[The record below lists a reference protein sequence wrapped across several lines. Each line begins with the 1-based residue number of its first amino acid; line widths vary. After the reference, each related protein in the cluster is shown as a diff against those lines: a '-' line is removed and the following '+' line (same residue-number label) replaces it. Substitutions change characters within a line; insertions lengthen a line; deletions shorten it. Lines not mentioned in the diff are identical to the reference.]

1 MRAVNLIPPED
12 RRGDHGPSRT
22 GPLAY
27 LVLGGLAVLLIAVTG
42 VVLTNNQIS
51 DRQASI
57 ATLQSQEAAAKAQ
70 ADQLRPYAEFA
81 SLQQTRE
88 QTVMNLARSR
98 FDWERVLRE
107 LSIVLPPDVWLIKMS
122 ATVTPSVQLEE
133 SADIAQRAE
142 VAGPALEIVGCGAS
156 QDAVA
161 RFAAALKDVDGI
173 TRVTVAKSAR
183 PDQQLN
189 STSSTAQASGSGSSA
204 VEDCR
209 TRDFITQ
216 FEIVAAFDAV
226 QVDSTSQLP
235 IPPALAQPAASSTDG
250 GVAGAQGQ
258 EAAARQSAAEQTQ
271 KANDAV
277 STLIPGTV
285 R

>member
-12 RRGDHGPSRT
+12 RRGEHGPTRT

-27 LVLGGLAVLLIAVTG
+27 LVLGGLAILLLAVTG

-51 DRQASI
+51 DRQAQI
-57 ATLQSQEAAAKAQ
+57 ASLESQEAAAKTQ

-81 SLQQTRE
+81 SMQQSRE

-107 LSIVLPPDVWLIKMS
+107 LSIVLPSDVWLIKMS
-122 ATVTPSVQLEE
+122 ATVSPAVQLEE
-133 SADIAQRAE
+133 SADIAQRAD
-142 VAGPALEIVGCGAS
+142 VAGPALEIIGCGAGQES
-156 QDAVA
+156 VA

-173 TRVTVAKSAR
+173 TRVTVAKSSR
-183 PDQQLN
+183 PDQQVD
-189 STSSTAQASGSGSSA
+189 SASASSQTAASGSSTI
-204 VEDCR
+204 EDCR
-209 TRDFITQ
+209 TRNFITQ
-216 FEIVAAFDAV
+216 FEIVAAFDQV
-226 QVDSTSQLP
+226 QIDATSQLP
-235 IPPALAQPAASSTDG
+235 TPPPLAQPAAATDPQ
-250 GVAGAQGQ
+250 VADGQAQ
-258 EAAARQSAAEQTQ
+258 ESAARSSAAQQTQ

-277 STLIPGTV
+277 STLVPGTV